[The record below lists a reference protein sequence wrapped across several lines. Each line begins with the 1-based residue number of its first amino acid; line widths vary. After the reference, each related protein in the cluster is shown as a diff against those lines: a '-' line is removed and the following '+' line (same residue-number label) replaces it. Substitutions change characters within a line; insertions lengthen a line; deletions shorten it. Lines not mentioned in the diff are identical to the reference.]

1 MSDTTAHP
9 SPPDIGIAR
18 VPPHSTHLPA
28 RLSGLI
34 VVAERSGQ
42 CLNLH
47 PWEDTRMAGVRH
59 SSRARSPSLTAA
71 AYHRSLPP
79 RLPPFPLPFP
89 RRGAPL
95 PSGTCRIAPLSPI
108 PSETECTLGELL
120 ARCGMFECQRAN
132 PHVPCSCPCSS
143 APGSTDCP
151 GACGHPPC
159 LRRAHAR
166 RTLPPT
172 TTRGEH
178 ICNQQPRGEHICNQQ
193 RTLYLDGRFGFRRQC
208 DHGHT
213 RLGGRHRRILLAVME
228 VLDSNVCE

>member
-1 MSDTTAHP
+1 VSDTTAHP

-95 PSGTCRIAPLSPI
+95 PTGTCRIAPLSPI

-120 ARCGMFECQRAN
+120 ARCGMFWRADVSL
-132 PHVPCSCPCSS
+132 PSHTHTHAH
-143 APGSTDCP
+143 APAAVLPAALTAPAP
-151 GACGHPPC
+151 GACGHTPC
-159 LRRAHAR
+159 LRRAR
-166 RTLPPT
+166 PPYAPAHT
-172 TTRGEH
+172 WRGH
-178 ICNQQPRGEHICNQQ
+178 LQ
-193 RTLYLDGRFGFRRQC
+193 
-208 DHGHT
+208 
-213 RLGGRHRRILLAVME
+213 
-228 VLDSNVCE
+228 

>member
-95 PSGTCRIAPLSPI
+95 LTGTCRIAPLSPI

-159 LRRAHAR
+159 FGAR
-166 RTLPPT
+166 TPAVRS
-172 TTRGEH
+172 
-178 ICNQQPRGEHICNQQ
+178 
-193 RTLYLDGRFGFRRQC
+193 RRQP
-208 DHGHT
+208 HVASTSAISSHVAST
-213 RLGGRHRRILLAVME
+213 SAISSVPYT
-228 VLDSNVCE
+228 

>member
-1 MSDTTAHP
+1 VHSQHPTRPPNPTYIRYTAHLPARLPGLIVVAYRTSERAVSDTTAHP

-95 PSGTCRIAPLSPI
+95 PSGTCRITPLSPI
-108 PSETECTLGELL
+108 PFECTLGELRAMRHVRMS
-120 ARCGMFECQRAN
+120 ARQ
-132 PHVPCSCPCSS
+132 VPTRPIPMPMQQCFPLLP
-143 APGSTDCP
+143 AFT
-151 GACGHPPC
+151 
-159 LRRAHAR
+159 AHMTA
-166 RTLPPT
+166 
-172 TTRGEH
+172 
-178 ICNQQPRGEHICNQQ
+178 
-193 RTLYLDGRFGFRRQC
+193 
-208 DHGHT
+208 
-213 RLGGRHRRILLAVME
+213 
-228 VLDSNVCE
+228 